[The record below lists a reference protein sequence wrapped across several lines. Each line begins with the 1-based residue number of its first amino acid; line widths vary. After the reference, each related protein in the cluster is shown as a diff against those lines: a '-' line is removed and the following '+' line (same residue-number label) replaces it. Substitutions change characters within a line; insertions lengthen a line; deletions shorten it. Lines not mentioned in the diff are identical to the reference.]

1 MKVGRG
7 DDPKHAD
14 HIDVYW
20 SKLHTEAREKI
31 PVCIVEGSVCVCFG
45 RGVAERVNI
54 KNTLY

>member
-14 HIDVYW
+14 HIGVYW

-31 PVCIVEGSVCVCFG
+31 PVCIE
-45 RGVAERVNI
+45 RGGAE
-54 KNTLY
+54 KG